1 MTTPATTATGGEPA
15 PRGQYRPSMRT
26 AFVSLRLVNF
36 RYLWY
41 SQIASFTGMQM
52 QQVARGL
59 LAYQLTGS
67 YAAVG
72 VVMMAWGIPQTLF
85 SLVGG
90 AVADRVNRRNIILI
104 VQFGTGGLSLLTAFL
119 ILIGVISIPILFVM
133 GLFQGTLFAFN
144 MPARQAYLAELVPQ
158 SELMNAIALNNMAMN
173 ATRIVGPA
181 LAGIVIAVW
190 DISAAYFLQSFLYLF
205 VIYFMFRLPPST
217 GHLRG
222 NARRSVVAEIGEGLS
237 YVRNSP
243 TLRLLIMM
251 AFIPTILGMPY
262 MTLLPGF
269 AVDELGQGAG
279 SYGFMF
285 TVTGVGAIV
294 GSLAIASLTGYP
306 RKPLLQIGAG
316 LGWGASLLGL
326 GLLARQF
333 GYPGALVALCALG
346 LFSTTYQTLNNT
358 MVMAATDEAYYGR
371 VMSIYMLTFSVFPLV
386 AGPMGV
392 VADHLSATTTF
403 VLLGAGILV
412 FVVGVFTLNSRYAL
426 SDERA
431 LAPEGAAGAD
441 AAG

>member
-1 MTTPATTATGGEPA
+1 
-15 PRGQYRPSMRT
+15 MRT

-72 VVMMAWGIPQTLF
+72 IVMMAWGIPQTLF

-90 AVADRVNRRNIILI
+90 AVADRVNRRNIILY

-119 ILIGVISIPILFVM
+119 ILFGVISIPILFVM

-181 LAGIVIAVW
+181 IAGVLIALW
-190 DISAAYFLQSFLYLF
+190 DVEAAYFFQSFLYLF
-205 VIYFMFRLPPST
+205 VIYFMLRLPPST

-222 NARRSVVAEIGEGLS
+222 DARRSVLAEIGEGLR
-237 YVRNSP
+237 YVQNSP
-243 TLRLLIMM
+243 TLRLLILM

-269 AVDELGQGAG
+269 AVDELGQGPG

-285 TVTGVGAIV
+285 TVTGIGAIV
-294 GSLAIASLTGYP
+294 GSFAIASLTGYP

-333 GYPGALVALCALG
+333 GYPGALVALCTLG

-403 VLLGAGILV
+403 TLLGVGIAV
-412 FVVGVFTLNSRYAL
+412 FVLAVFALNPRYAL
-426 SDERA
+426 SDERD
-431 LAPEGAAGAD
+431 LAPDADAGANAAG
-441 AAG
+441 

>member
-1 MTTPATTATGGEPA
+1 
-15 PRGQYRPSMRT
+15 MRT

>member
-1 MTTPATTATGGEPA
+1 
-15 PRGQYRPSMRT
+15 MRA

-90 AVADRVNRRNIILI
+90 AVADRVNRRNIILV
-104 VQFGTGGLSLLTAFL
+104 VQFGTAGLSLLTAFL
-119 ILIGVISIPILFVM
+119 IMIDQISIPILFVM

-173 ATRIVGPA
+173 ATRIIGPTI
-181 LAGIVIAVW
+181 AGVVIAVW
-190 DISAAYFLQSFLYLF
+190 DIEAAYYLQSFLYLF
-205 VIYFMFRLPPST
+205 VIYFMLRLPAST
-217 GHLRG
+217 GHLK
-222 NARRSVVAEIGEGLS
+222 NADKRRSVAAEIGEGLR

-243 TLRLLIMM
+243 TLRLLILM

-269 AVDELGQGAG
+269 AVDELGQGPG

-285 TVTGVGAIV
+285 TITGVGAIV

-306 RKPLLQIGAG
+306 RKPLMQVVTG
-316 LGWGASLLGL
+316 LGWGASLIALGL
-326 GLLARQF
+326 VSKQF
-333 GYPGALVALCALG
+333 GYIGALASLAALG

-358 MVMAATDEAYYGR
+358 MVMAATDKEYYGR

-403 VLLGAGILV
+403 ALLGVGISL
-412 FVVGVFTLNSRYAL
+412 FVVMVFAVNPRYAL
-426 SDERA
+426 SDERTRSPQ
-431 LAPEGAAGAD
+431 PERDASAAG
-441 AAG
+441 